1 METDLSYE
9 KIPCGYVALVGRP
22 NVGKSTLLNRILGM
36 KISIVS
42 RKPQTTRHRI
52 LGVNTTEAGQIIYVD
67 TPGIHGRAE
76 KALNRYLNRA
86 AGTALADVDVI
97 VFVVECGKW
106 TDDDQLVLDKVKAAG
121 KPVILVANKIDK
133 LHDKADA
140 LPVLDEL
147 SRRMDFHAVI
157 PLSASRGFNVEAL
170 EREIVGLLPKGPAL
184 FPEEQVTDRS
194 QQFLVAELVRE
205 QLMNALGQ
213 EVPYSATVEVEEFTV
228 EQGLTRIG
236 ALIWVERPSQ
246 KAIIIGRGGERLK
259 LIGQRARREIETMV
273 GQKVFLRLWVKVRQG
288 WADDER
294 ALRSLGFDE
303 S

>member
-1 METDLSYE
+1 MMDLE
-9 KIPCGYVALVGRP
+9 QPEIPCGYVALVGRP

-52 LGVNTTEAGQIIYVD
+52 LGVNTTEAAQIIYVD
-67 TPGIHGRAE
+67 TPGIHGRAD

-97 VFVVECGKW
+97 AFVVDCGKW
-106 TDDDQLVLDKVKAAG
+106 TDDDQLVLDKVKASG
-121 KPVILVANKIDK
+121 KPVILVVNKIDR
-133 LHDKADA
+133 LHDKGAL
-140 LPVLDEL
+140 LPVLDDL
-147 SRRMDFHAVI
+147 AGRMEFKAVI
-157 PLSASRGFNVEAL
+157 PLSARRGFNVEAL
-170 EREIVGLLPKGPAL
+170 EKEIAGLLPKGPAY

-205 QLMNALGQ
+205 QLMDALGQ

-259 LIGQRARREIETMV
+259 QIGQRARREIETLV
-273 GQKVFLRLWVKVRQG
+273 GQKVYLRLWVKVRQG

>member
-1 METDLSYE
+1 MDTELPYTE
-9 KIPCGYVALVGRP
+9 IPCGYVALVGRP

-52 LGVNTTEAGQIIYVD
+52 LGVNTTEAAQIIYVD
-67 TPGIHGRAE
+67 TPGIHARAE

-106 TDDDQLVLDKVKAAG
+106 TDDDQLVLDKIKAAG

-133 LHDKADA
+133 LHDKGDA
-140 LPVLDEL
+140 LPVLDDL

-303 S
+303 N

>member
-9 KIPCGYVALVGRP
+9 EIPCGYVALVGRP

-106 TDDDQLVLDKVKAAG
+106 TDDDQLVLDKVQAAG

-133 LHDKADA
+133 LRDKGDA

-147 SRRMDFHAVI
+147 SRRMEFHAVI

-294 ALRSLGFDE
+294 ALRSLGFDDN
-303 S
+303 